1 MVFEWVA
8 NCRLFA
14 VLDTYDVLE
23 LLLELNEVLTECFPP
38 TPRLSPGPWLTSFG
52 ALQQIAV
59 VPNPKL

>member
-23 LLLELNEVLTECFPP
+23 LLLELIEVLTESDSPPFP
-38 TPRLSPGPWLTSFG
+38 W
-52 ALQQIAV
+52 ALV
-59 VPNPKL
+59 DKLWRATANCRRAEP

>member
-1 MVFEWVA
+1 MGFEWVA

-23 LLLELNEVLTECFPP
+23 LLLELIEVLTESDSPPFP
-38 TPRLSPGPWLTSFG
+38 RLTSFG